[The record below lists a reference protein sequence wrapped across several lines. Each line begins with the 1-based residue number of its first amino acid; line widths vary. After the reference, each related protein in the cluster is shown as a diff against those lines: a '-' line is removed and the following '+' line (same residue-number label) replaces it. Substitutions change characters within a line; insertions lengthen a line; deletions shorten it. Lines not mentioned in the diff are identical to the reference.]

1 MGLERGI
8 AANSRSKKIK
18 STLTTNST
26 TGNSEYVIGRVVD
39 IVLNSEHPKF
49 QDVGGYNGI
58 GTIYY
63 EINNKIGNSKFTAK
77 PFYPQFSTYPLL
89 NELVLRF

>member
-39 IVLNSEHPKF
+39 IVLNLSLIH
-49 QDVGGYNGI
+49 I
-58 GTIYY
+58 
-63 EINNKIGNSKFTAK
+63 
-77 PFYPQFSTYPLL
+77 
-89 NELVLRF
+89 